1 MPGIL
6 PRRVA
11 GGHIKYE
18 GRRYL
23 HSCPAWTA
31 PLTKDCKLVTTISR
45 VRLDGL
51 LSFAPGSDAFELR
64 PLNVLI
70 GPNGAGKTNLIEAF
84 ELLAATPT
92 DLAVPVRTGGGV
104 AEWLWKG
111 GGTGEAADGG
121 LSAREKRLLEVRRMN
136 EIATVEVV
144 LDEGS
149 PTGVPLQYCLRFGEV
164 GNRLEVF
171 TEEIA
176 DAEPVPK
183 PRSPLTFLHLDRG
196 PEAASDFAGERG
208 RMLGLPQEPAPGTT
222 NVYYRLDG
230 LTSTGVSGHVERNQS
245 VLAQFKE
252 PDKYPE
258 ITWTGKR
265 FASVKT
271 FREWAIGRAT
281 ALRRPQPADLP
292 EDALLP
298 DCSNLALVLNQIE
311 HHGGRE
317 FNDLLS
323 RFFPRFERLSTR
335 IAGGAVQFYLHESGF
350 STPVPATRISDGT
363 LRFIAVL
370 ATLLT
375 PEPPPLACIEEP
387 EIGLHPDAVAL
398 AAEVLVEASSR
409 MQLVVTTHSDALV
422 SALSSHVDSVVVC
435 ERPGAGTILKRLE
448 ADRLAKWLEEYRLG
462 DLWRM
467 GELGANP

>member
-1 MPGIL
+1 M
-6 PRRVA
+6 
-11 GGHIKYE
+11 
-18 GRRYL
+18 
-23 HSCPAWTA
+23 
-31 PLTKDCKLVTTISR
+31 
-45 VRLDGL
+45 
-51 LSFAPGSDAFELR
+51 SFAPGSEAFDLR

-111 GGTGEAADGG
+111 GATGEAADGG
-121 LSAREKRLLEVRRMN
+121 LSAGEKRLLEVRCMN

-176 DAEPVPK
+176 DAEPVPEA
-183 PRSPLTFLHLDRG
+183 RNPLTFLHLDRD
-196 PEAASDFAGERG
+196 PASIDFGADLSR
-208 RMLGLPQEPAPGTT
+208 RLGLPQEPAPGRT
-222 NVYYRLDG
+222 NVYYRSDG
-230 LTSTGVSGHVERNQS
+230 LRPQFKERAGTSRQKLFSDFVDGDQS
-245 VLAQFKE
+245 VLAQIKE

-258 ITWTGKR
+258 ITWIGKR

-271 FREWAIGRAT
+271 FREWTIGRAT

-311 HHGGRE
+311 HRGGRE
-317 FNDLLS
+317 FNDLLR

-335 IAGGAVQFYLHESGF
+335 IAGGAVQFYLHENGF

-370 ATLLT
+370 ATLLA
-375 PEPPPLACIEEP
+375 PEPPPFACIEEP

-435 ERPGAGTILKRLE
+435 ERPGSGTILKRLE

>member
-1 MPGIL
+1 M
-6 PRRVA
+6 
-11 GGHIKYE
+11 
-18 GRRYL
+18 
-23 HSCPAWTA
+23 
-31 PLTKDCKLVTTISR
+31 TTISR
-45 VRLDGL
+45 VRLDGF
-51 LSFAPGSDAFELR
+51 LSFAPGSEAFDLR

-84 ELLAATPT
+84 ELLAAAPT
-92 DLAVPVRTGGGV
+92 DLAAPVRTGGGV

-121 LSAREKRLLEVRRMN
+121 LSEGDKRRQQVRGMS
-136 EIATVEVV
+136 ETATVEVV

-149 PTGVPLQYCLRFGEV
+149 PTGRPLRYCLRFGEA

-176 DAEPVPK
+176 DAEPA
-183 PRSPLTFLHLDRG
+183 PRS
-196 PEAASDFAGERG
+196 
-208 RMLGLPQEPAPGTT
+208 
-222 NVYYRLDG
+222 NVYYRFDG
-230 LTSTGVSGHVERNQS
+230 LRSEFNAEEGSSRRGSGEPLATGQS
-245 VLAQFKE
+245 ILAQIKD
-252 PDKYPE
+252 PHGHPE
-258 ITWTGKR
+258 ITWIGKR
-265 FASVKT
+265 FAGVKT
-271 FREWAIGRAT
+271 FREWTIGRAP
-281 ALRRPQPADLP
+281 ALRRPQPTDLP

-298 DCSNLALVLNQIE
+298 DCSNLALALNQIE

-317 FNDLLS
+317 FNDLLR

-335 IAGGAVQFYLHESGF
+335 IAGGAVQFHLHENGF

-370 ATLLT
+370 ATLLA
-375 PEPPPLACIEEP
+375 PEPPPLACIEAP

-422 SALSSHVDSVVVC
+422 SALSNHVDSVVAC